1 MGLDYHGVV
10 LLVIS
15 PEHIFMN
22 QLISNKMDKTKIN
35 EIVINTLKDYCEAN
49 DIQVEI
55 NKDTALI
62 GSNKIMDSM
71 GLVNNIVDIETAFLD
86 EDVEISL
93 TSEAAMSGRIS
104 PFRSVGSLCN
114 FIARQLGIE
123 EE

>member
-1 MGLDYHGVV
+1 
-10 LLVIS
+10 
-15 PEHIFMN
+15 
-22 QLISNKMDKTKIN
+22 MDKAKIN
-35 EIVINTLKDYCEAN
+35 EIVINTLKDYCVAN
-49 DIQVEI
+49 DIQVDI

-104 PFRSVGSLCN
+104 PFRSVGALCN

>member
-1 MGLDYHGVV
+1 
-10 LLVIS
+10 
-15 PEHIFMN
+15 
-22 QLISNKMDKTKIN
+22 MDKNNIN
-35 EIVINTLKDYCEAN
+35 ELVVKTIEEYCTSNGIETT
-49 DIQVEI
+49 I
-55 NKDTALI
+55 NKDTPLI
-62 GSNKIMDSM
+62 GRSSILDSM
-71 GLVNNIVDIETAFLD
+71 GLVNVVVDIETAFLD

>member
-1 MGLDYHGVV
+1 MF
-10 LLVIS
+10 I
-15 PEHIFMN
+15 
-22 QLISNKMDKTKIN
+22 MDKKRIN
-35 EIVINTLKDYCEAN
+35 EIVIGILSDYCKEN
-49 DIQVEI
+49 EIDVEI
-55 NKDTALI
+55 NKDTPLI
-62 GSNKIMDSM
+62 GSNKILDSM

>member
-1 MGLDYHGVV
+1 
-10 LLVIS
+10 
-15 PEHIFMN
+15 
-22 QLISNKMDKTKIN
+22 MDKKQIN
-35 EIVINTLKDYCEAN
+35 EIVISTIKNYCEEN
-49 DIQVEI
+49 DIQIVLT
-55 NKDTALI
+55 KDTPLI
-62 GSNKIMDSM
+62 GSARILDSM
-71 GLVNNIVDIETAFLD
+71 GLVNTIVDIETAFLD

>member
-1 MGLDYHGVV
+1 
-10 LLVIS
+10 
-15 PEHIFMN
+15 
-22 QLISNKMDKTKIN
+22 MDKEKIN

-62 GSNKIMDSM
+62 GSNKILDSM
-71 GLVNNIVDIETAFLD
+71 GLVNTIVDIETAFLD

-114 FIARQLGIE
+114 FIARQLGVE

>member
-1 MGLDYHGVV
+1 
-10 LLVIS
+10 
-15 PEHIFMN
+15 MN
-22 QLISNKMDKTKIN
+22 REKIN
-35 EIVINTLKDYCEAN
+35 EIVIKTLKDYCEAN
-49 DIQVEI
+49 DIQVDI
-55 NKDTALI
+55 SKDTALI

-71 GLVNNIVDIETAFLD
+71 GLVNTIVDIETAFLD